1 MKFKPSQTNRIFRDA
16 RFKGKNTGRNDT
28 VQKETAPE
36 GRGEGSALVTV
47 PQGGGRVPDGV
58 LLNLVVVRVFALQVF
73 TELLSLHVVLETEPR
88 ILPMLGKYSR
98 LETREGHISNP
109 HVFL

>member
-1 MKFKPSQTNRIFRDA
+1 MIQFR
-16 RFKGKNTGRNDT
+16 RRLH
-28 VQKETAPE
+28 Q
-36 GRGEGSALVTV
+36 RGGEEGSALVTV

-58 LLNLVVVRVFALQVF
+58 LLNLVVVTRVFALQVF

-98 LETREGHISNP
+98 LETREGHISSP